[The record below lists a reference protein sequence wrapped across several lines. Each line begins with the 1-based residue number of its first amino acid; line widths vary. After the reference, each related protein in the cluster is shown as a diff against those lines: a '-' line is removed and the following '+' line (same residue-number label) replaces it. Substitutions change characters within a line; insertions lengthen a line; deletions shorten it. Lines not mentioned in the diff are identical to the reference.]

1 MTAVA
6 TPLRSPVRAPA
17 DQLEQTLA
25 PQTPAAPIV
34 AAVDGSTA
42 STAAVETAVR
52 LGAEMD
58 APLVFVYV
66 RRGPPGFL
74 GAPVYQRR
82 LTAAMAR
89 ARHVLDRALRA
100 AARAGVAAEGE
111 ILEGSPRR
119 RILEFARERGAR
131 LVVVGRRRRRLRR
144 SVSTPATPISLP
156 AREASSDVAHFARL
170 SRRRRG
176 PLGRCDQRRGRA
188 RSQRRS

>member
-6 TPLRSPVRAPA
+6 SPLRSPVRAPV
-17 DQLEQTLA
+17 DQLEQTLT
-25 PQTPAAPIV
+25 PQTPAVPIAV
-34 AAVDGSTA
+34 AVDGSSA
-42 STAAVETAVR
+42 STAAVEAAVR

-82 LTAAMAR
+82 LTAAMAP

-100 AARAGVAAEGE
+100 AARVGVAAQSE
-111 ILEGSPRR
+111 ILEGSPRK

-144 SVSTPATPISLP
+144 SVGQSEEPEPLLKNLIAGRTPIDALV
-156 AREASSDVAHFARL
+156 RELVA
-170 SRRRRG
+170 G
-176 PLGRCDQRRGRA
+176 
-188 RSQRRS
+188 RSQ

>member
-6 TPLRSPVRAPA
+6 SPLRSPVRAPA
-17 DQLEQTLA
+17 DQLEPTLT

-52 LGAEMD
+52 LGADMD

-89 ARHVLDRALRA
+89 AQHVLDRALRA

-111 ILEGSPRR
+111 ILEGSPRK
-119 RILEFARERGAR
+119 RILEFARDRTHGWSSSAGADA
-131 LVVVGRRRRRLRR
+131 G
-144 SVSTPATPISLP
+144 SGAASSTRATPISCPERASWSRPFSP
-156 AREASSDVAHFARL
+156 ATATGAAWSVRSAS
-170 SRRRRG
+170 
-176 PLGRCDQRRGRA
+176 GRA
-188 RSQRRS
+188 RSRRRC